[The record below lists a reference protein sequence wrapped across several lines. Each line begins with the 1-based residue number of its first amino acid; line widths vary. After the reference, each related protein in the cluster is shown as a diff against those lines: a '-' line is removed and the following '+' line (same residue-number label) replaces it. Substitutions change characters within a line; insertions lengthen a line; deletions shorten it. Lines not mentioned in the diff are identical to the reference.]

1 MNTKNN
7 NDPFKN
13 FKIEKNSDE
22 YRPKHLNE
30 EEEPGKVIRKIIE
43 SYQKNLKQ

>member
-13 FKIEKNSDE
+13 FKTESKAEE
-22 YRPKHLNE
+22 YKPKHLNE
-30 EEEPGKVIRKIIE
+30 EEQTGKVIRKIIE